1 MTALERRWRWLL
13 RAYPAWYRRER
24 GDEILGTLMEASPP
38 GRRRPSLRDAR
49 LLGPSGGCGGRRCSE
64 RSYSRI

>member
-24 GDEILGTLMEASPP
+24 GDEMLGTLM
-38 GRRRPSLRDAR
+38 
-49 LLGPSGGCGGRRCSE
+49 E